1 MSLQKSKV
9 FQSLNCQTF
18 KRSTMKLEFS
28 EGYARGFQTKKKFHE
43 RLWILILLEQ
53 YEQVEGHGWDGKLR
67 V

>member
-1 MSLQKSKV
+1 
-9 FQSLNCQTF
+9 
-18 KRSTMKLEFS
+18 MKLEFS